1 MVIGFMSYL
10 QDRNQGLV
18 RQCVVAMYKKNI
30 KRLTKV
36 IYSYS
41 SVFYSAVVLT
51 PYLQYCLDNYM
62 NTNIQYDVETDV

>member
-1 MVIGFMSYL
+1 MFCFSCEIGWECGPEVNSNPECVACDILLLLVESFDVLSL

-36 IYSYS
+36 
-41 SVFYSAVVLT
+41 T
-51 PYLQYCLDNYM
+51 
-62 NTNIQYDVETDV
+62 